1 MATIISPL
9 ISVAKIA
16 YYFSLLVI
24 RSLSRKQENRA
35 TSKASDPPIYEKFTE
50 VLFGPLAMIP
60 VDSLLRAKQE

>member
-1 MATIISPL
+1 MATIISSL

-24 RSLSRKQENRA
+24 MSLSRKQENRA
-35 TSKASDPPIYEKFTE
+35 ISKANDPPIYEKFTK

-60 VDSLLRAKQE
+60 VNSLLRAKQE